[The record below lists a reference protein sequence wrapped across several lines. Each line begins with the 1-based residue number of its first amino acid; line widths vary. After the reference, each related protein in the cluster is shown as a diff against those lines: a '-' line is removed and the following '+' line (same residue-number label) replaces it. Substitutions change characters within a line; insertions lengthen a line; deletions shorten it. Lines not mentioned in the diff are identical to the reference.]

1 METIDPHTLG
11 MATTIAGVSFA
22 MVWLA
27 TKLNMLEARRQD
39 KCPACGVIRRHGACN
54 CSG

>member
-11 MATTIAGVSFA
+11 MATTIAGVGLA

-27 TKLNMLEARRQD
+27 TKLHLLEARREG
-39 KCPACGVIRRHGACN
+39 KCPACGVIRRHGG
-54 CSG
+54 CSCSR